1 MAIAQKKPGSG
12 KVIPIL
18 PASRV
23 ESFAQCERR
32 AWLETHRPELAV
44 DAEDAAYW
52 QLQAEAVNKA
62 AQRQFAGAFTIQ
74 ENFEEGLAMTR
85 TLMSRHPSGT
95 FFDTS
100 FLAQQVHVRPDV
112 LECKSKGIIVS
123 EITAG
128 TIRGQKLDKDKHAR
142 FTARLGLAGWALAQK
157 KLKPVQYAVH
167 ALDRDTA
174 WDGKDPTYQGLLT
187 RVDMTEA
194 AVEARRAV
202 PSTLTKLRQTL
213 ASSTEPKVKVSRHCK
228 KPFVCPFMAH
238 CKSEAGRPAVTIYD
252 IPGKYWQVQD
262 RWAEQGY
269 YDLSKVPAEELEA
282 APFEL
287 QPVIQSVLTRTEW
300 KSKDAA
306 KMLAQLPFPRY
317 YFDFE
322 AISLALPAW
331 KDRRPYEQVPFQ
343 WSVHIETAPGKFTH
357 KAFVDLSG
365 KDPAQGC
372 AQSLIR
378 ALGKSG
384 PVLVYHKAYE
394 SSRLK
399 EMAERFPKLGQAL
412 LAVEARLVDLEVWVR
427 DTYYHPEM
435 QGSYSIKKVLPC
447 LAPEFDYAQL
457 DGVRNGVD
465 AQFAYLS
472 AIGGGFDRSLFLQT
486 RNRLLDYCAHDTWA
500 MVAVAYRLANKN
512 VPERCGND
520 KRPAGVNS
528 FSQARVKAA
537 FNSQVWQL
545 WEQERPTL
553 EAQVQWDTLQP
564 APAVAPTAAPTV
576 AAKTKAPAKT
586 GTTKTGA
593 ESAKKPASG
602 KSAAAEKAVGT
613 AVQAPSPRQ
622 VSAKVTKASKSAAKP
637 AGKAPVK
644 ATAKVASKATLK
656 STSKT
661 SSKPAAKSAPAKKA
675 SPRVAAPKTVARMT
689 AANSKVVSRP
699 PAATPV
705 APSKAGQSKTAP
717 APATKAKAKSAAKP
731 VKPAAK
737 KPVKQAAAA
746 PVKSP
751 VKQKLSQTKKPV
763 RKPAANAKPSR
774 R

>member
-1 MAIAQKKPGSG
+1 MAIAQKKPVSG

-18 PASRV
+18 PASRI

-32 AWLETHRPELAV
+32 AWLEAHRPELAV

-62 AQRQFAGAFTIQ
+62 AQRQFAGAFTLQ

-85 TLMSRHPSGT
+85 TLMERHPSGT
-95 FFDTS
+95 FFDAS

-112 LECKSKGIIVS
+112 LECKSNGIIVS

-142 FTARLGLAGWALAQK
+142 FTARLGLAGWALSQK

-187 RVDMTEA
+187 RVDLTEA
-194 AVEARRAV
+194 AVEARRQV
-202 PSTLTKLRQTL
+202 PATLTALRKVL
-213 ASSTEPKVKVSRHCK
+213 ASASEPKVKVSRHCK

-238 CKSEAGRPAVTIYD
+238 CKAEPGRPAVTIYD

-262 RWAEQGY
+262 AWAEQGY
-269 YDLSKVPAEELEA
+269 YDLSKVPAEELDA
-282 APFEL
+282 APAQL

-306 KMLAQLPFPRY
+306 KMLAALPFPRY

-357 KAFVDLSG
+357 KSFVDLSG

-394 SSRLK
+394 STRLK
-399 EMAERFPKLGQAL
+399 EMAERFPKLSQAL
-412 LAVEARLVDLEVWVR
+412 LAVEARLVDLEIWVR
-427 DTYYHPEM
+427 ETYYHPDM

-472 AIGGGFDRSLFLQT
+472 AIGAGFDRKLFLQT

-500 MVAVAYRLANKN
+500 MVAVAYRLANKK
-512 VPERCGND
+512 VPERCAND

-528 FSQARVKAA
+528 FSQARIKSAR
-537 FNSQVWQL
+537 NSQVWQL
-545 WEQERPTL
+545 WEQERPAL
-553 EAQVQWDTLQP
+553 EAQVQWDTLR
-564 APAVAPTAAPTV
+564 PAVADAPTV
-576 AAKTKAPAKT
+576 EPKTVRKSKTADVLAAATKKAL
-586 GTTKTGA
+586 
-593 ESAKKPASG
+593 KKPAGETARKAASSAPKAVAKKTATSAAKKAPVALVKPGKTSVKPRAAAKASAATKVSRPVKPSETGKHAVKAAKAGIKPAVAKTPLAKTSAVKSRVKVVTKKVAPTKAATKASTG
-602 KSAAAEKAVGT
+602 KSAAAMTAANSAGRRKANVTTT
-613 AVQAPSPRQ
+613 AKTSMKAP
-622 VSAKVTKASKSAAKP
+622 AAKKP
-637 AGKAPVK
+637 
-644 ATAKVASKATLK
+644 TAKGAPKRKPAAK

-661 SSKPAAKSAPAKKA
+661 
-675 SPRVAAPKTVARMT
+675 T
-689 AANSKVVSRP
+689 
-699 PAATPV
+699 
-705 APSKAGQSKTAP
+705 
-717 APATKAKAKSAAKP
+717 
-731 VKPAAK
+731 
-737 KPVKQAAAA
+737 
-746 PVKSP
+746 
-751 VKQKLSQTKKPV
+751 
-763 RKPAANAKPSR
+763 R